1 MKSERA
7 PGFVKI
13 RSGFV
18 KIRSSQRSLFDNIY
32 TSLAKVKGPSR
43 NLKGPAR
50 NSKKPAKQPK
60 QNKRQTKRARSRKS
74 SLSARETQLL
84 DQIKVSVLSEYGPLF
99 RKLGLSREFERCLA
113 SFTGDMF
120 RNLIGKESLTTR
132 TQMINAERAVSKL
145 LFFFVYSTNAIYG
158 EFNAWTRG
166 RIPNTFPPPA
176 THRSQTSPW
185 SHILYK
191 MLYAWMDTHGYRKIV
206 NEAPGIYYRGDSYER
221 RLNSGDYFFCEQF
234 WSSSENE
241 GVAKNFAVGGI
252 VYHIRDTAGVLPM
265 PLAEI
270 SSHQHEKEYLFPPGT
285 FFRVTRV
292 TEGTGPGHPTTIH
305 LDTIGFCPEVCEP
318 ALGSEYGGFIGRFQ
332 YNQTIPRH
340 NTAPSSVPSPRTDP
354 SPMTNL
360 APPDESF
367 SLFSWKTAL
376 TLGTLAL
383 GMYLGSSKKT
393 PRERKRKSKRKSKR
407 ERNLQR

>member
-1 MKSERA
+1 
-7 PGFVKI
+7 
-13 RSGFV
+13 
-18 KIRSSQRSLFDNIY
+18 
-32 TSLAKVKGPSR
+32 
-43 NLKGPAR
+43 
-50 NSKKPAKQPK
+50 
-60 QNKRQTKRARSRKS
+60 
-74 SLSARETQLL
+74 
-84 DQIKVSVLSEYGPLF
+84 
-99 RKLGLSREFERCLA
+99 
-113 SFTGDMF
+113 
-120 RNLIGKESLTTR
+120 
-132 TQMINAERAVSKL
+132 
-145 LFFFVYSTNAIYG
+145 
-158 EFNAWTRG
+158 
-166 RIPNTFPPPA
+166 
-176 THRSQTSPW
+176 
-185 SHILYK
+185 

-252 VYHIRDTAGVLPM
+252 VYHIRDAAGVLPM

-292 TEGTGPGHPTTIH
+292 TEGTGLGHPTTIH

-318 ALGSEYGGFIGRFQ
+318 ALGAEYGGFIGRFQ

-340 NTAPSSVPSPRTDP
+340 HTAPPSVPRSRVASPSPHAAPPSVPPPHAGP

-376 TLGTLAL
+376 TLGTMAL

-407 ERNLQR
+407 KRNLQR

>member
-13 RSGFV
+13 RP
-18 KIRSSQRSLFDNIY
+18 SQRSMFDNIY

-43 NLKGPAR
+43 NLKGPSR
-50 NSKKPAKQPK
+50 NLKGSAKKP
-60 QNKRQTKRARSRKS
+60 KRNARHTKRASSRKI
-74 SLSARETQLL
+74 SLSASETQLL
-84 DQIKVSVLSEYGPLF
+84 EEIKVSVLSEYGPLF
-99 RKLGLSREFERCLA
+99 RKLGLSSEFEICIA

-292 TEGTGPGHPTTIH
+292 TEGTGLGQPTTIH

-318 ALGSEYGGFIGRFQ
+318 ALGAEYGGFIGRFQ

-340 NTAPSSVPSPRTDP
+340 HTAPSSVPSPRAAP

-376 TLGTLAL
+376 TLGAMAL

-407 ERNLQR
+407 KRNLQR